1 MHRPNQAAISQ
12 LAIISVMLRPTPHG
26 PHGHEHVHH
35 NHYSG
40 LLLHPG
46 YTINNHFDVAH
57 MISFSFFFLPEN
69 VFIAEWAG
77 NLEILDV

>member
-1 MHRPNQAAISQ
+1 MHRPYQAALSQ

-46 YTINNHFDVAH
+46 YTINDHFDVEN
-57 MISFSFFFLPEN
+57 EN